1 MAFGLNRVELIGRL
15 GADVTVNQLMS
26 GGRVANLSIATDESY
41 INRQTG
47 DKVDKTEWHRV
58 VTFQDGLIDM
68 FVKHAVKGRLVYIDG
83 KLQTRRWSKPDEDGD
98 RVLDRDPARPRR
110 TGAVPRQA
118 ERQRRPG
125 AGRSGHGRRHRR
137 RAGFRR
143 ARGSG
148 RRNSVLGSAPLR
160 ILPPDLGTG
169 ASASVPFFAAGP
181 ERGPFGRRA
190 RAMRGAPALRRR
202 PEAEAGRYRAS
213 RTDWK
218 ESRMQPEPSPAAGIA
233 AALGLQA
240 EAVCRR
246 YLPQGRKL
254 GRYWVAGDL
263 DGARGRS
270 LFVRL
275 RGPGVPGKWTDAA
288 TGQHGD
294 LLDLIRHR
302 TRAPSLRAA
311 LDEARAFL
319 ALEPAPDHDPGA
331 VPAMGSSSDYDST
344 EAARRLW
351 RQCRAIGGTHA
362 ERYLHARGL
371 SQCRFAALRF
381 HPELRYREGSS
392 VRRFP
397 ALVAAVTGND
407 GAIIGVQRTWLDPR
421 RAAKAGVTTPRR
433 ALGRIFGH
441 AVRFGAI
448 PADGLASLVVGEGI
462 ETVLSLIT
470 AVPEI
475 GAAAALSA
483 GSLGAFAPPPG
494 IARLVIARD
503 NDEDGAL
510 AAERLARR
518 CARAGIAATVIVP
531 VGNDFN
537 DDLVAFG
544 ADGLGARLGPFLRSN
559 TAAPGSRRRG

>member
-1 MAFGLNRVELIGRL
+1 
-15 GADVTVNQLMS
+15 
-26 GGRVANLSIATDESY
+26 
-41 INRQTG
+41 
-47 DKVDKTEWHRV
+47 
-58 VTFQDGLIDM
+58 
-68 FVKHAVKGRLVYIDG
+68 
-83 KLQTRRWSKPDEDGD
+83 
-98 RVLDRDPARPRR
+98 
-110 TGAVPRQA
+110 
-118 ERQRRPG
+118 
-125 AGRSGHGRRHRR
+125 
-137 RAGFRR
+137 
-143 ARGSG
+143 
-148 RRNSVLGSAPLR
+148 
-160 ILPPDLGTG
+160 
-169 ASASVPFFAAGP
+169 
-181 ERGPFGRRA
+181 
-190 RAMRGAPALRRR
+190 
-202 PEAEAGRYRAS
+202 
-213 RTDWK
+213 
-218 ESRMQPEPSPAAGIA
+218 MQHEPSPAAGLA

-246 YLPQGRKL
+246 YLPQGRRQ

-263 DGARGRS
+263 DGTRGRS

-275 RGPGVPGKWTDAA
+275 SGPGVPGRWTDAA

-302 TRAPSLRAA
+302 SRVPTLRAA

-319 ALEPAPDHDPGA
+319 ALPATRASAPVG
-331 VPAMGSSSDYDST
+331 DYDAT

-351 RQCRAIGGTHA
+351 RQCRAIAGTHA

-371 SQCRFAALRF
+371 SRCRFAALRF

-407 GAIIGVQRTWLDPR
+407 GAVLGVQRTWLDPR
-421 RAAKAGVTTPRR
+421 RPAKAGVATTRR

-441 AVRFGAI
+441 AVRFGAVRN
-448 PADGLASLVVGEGI
+448 DGLASLIVGEGI

-494 IARLVIARD
+494 VARIVIARD
-503 NDEDGAL
+503 NDPDGAR

-518 CARAGIAATVIVP
+518 CARAGVAATVIVP

-544 ADGLGARLGPFLRSN
+544 AEGLGARLGPFLRSN
-559 TAAPGSRRRG
+559 AAAPGGRRRE